1 MSKLIK
7 YLKPFTASILAVIV
21 LLFAQAMFDLSLP
34 DYMSN
39 IVNVGIQQGGIENAV
54 PKVISKSEF
63 DKLTLFMSKDEK
75 EKVES
80 NYTLLDKGNLPKSEY
95 DKYVKDYPALEK
107 ENIYKLNTKDK
118 EIINELN
125 PIMGKAMIV
134 VGGIEEKGL
143 QGVMGNSSLT
153 GASDNSKA
161 NMEES
166 APKEGKIQGMPA
178 NTDPFFMIKNMPEA
192 QKNDMLKQIN
202 EKFESM
208 PESMVTQTAATFIK
222 DQYTDLGMNIE
233 KIQSQ
238 YIL

>member
-80 NYTLLDKGNLPKSEY
+80 NYTLLDKGNLSQSDY
-95 DKYVKDYPALEK
+95 DGYVKDYPALEK
-107 ENIYKLNTKDK
+107 ENIYKLNTQDK

-143 QGVMGNSSLT
+143 QGVMGNSNLT
-153 GASDNSKA
+153 GNSDNSKA

-166 APKEGKIQGMPA
+166 APKEGKIQGIELKLVSA
-178 NTDPFFMIKNMPEA
+178 DGLDFKLIK
-192 QKNDMLKQIN
+192 I
-202 EKFESM
+202 
-208 PESMVTQTAATFIK
+208 
-222 DQYTDLGMNIE
+222 
-233 KIQSQ
+233 
-238 YIL
+238 

>member
-80 NYTLLDKGNLPKSEY
+80 NYTLLDKGTLSQSEY
-95 DKYVKDYPALEK
+95 DEYVKDYPALEK

-166 APKEGKIQGMPA
+166 APKEGKIQGMLFCSLKK
-178 NTDPFFMIKNMPEA
+178 FF
-192 QKNDMLKQIN
+192 L
-202 EKFESM
+202 
-208 PESMVTQTAATFIK
+208 
-222 DQYTDLGMNIE
+222 
-233 KIQSQ
+233 
-238 YIL
+238 